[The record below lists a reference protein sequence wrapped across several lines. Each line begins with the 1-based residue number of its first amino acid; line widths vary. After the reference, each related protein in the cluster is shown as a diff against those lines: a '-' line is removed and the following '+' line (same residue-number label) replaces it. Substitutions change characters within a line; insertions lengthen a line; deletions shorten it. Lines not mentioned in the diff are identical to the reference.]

1 MSPMFDSLAS
11 AHEYVGLLLD
21 AINETAAELDGSGG
35 TFDGSRQPSPQRR
48 EAYLLIAYKL
58 EQLRVHVDA
67 SHRGL
72 TDLRALHRILERQ
85 AAVA

>member
-11 AHEYVGLLLD
+11 AHEYVGLLLE
-21 AINETAAELDGSGG
+21 AINETAAELDDAGKTDDRGAL
-35 TFDGSRQPSPQRR
+35 PSPRR
-48 EAYLLIAYKL
+48 RDAYLLIAYKL

-72 TDLRALHRILERQ
+72 TDLRALHRILEQ
-85 AAVA
+85 QTAVA